1 MTKINDKVYV
11 ESFLEFLI
19 VQKNLSKNTI
29 QSYTYDLKKL
39 EFFFLKKQISFL
51 TESQIKI
58 YVKFLSENYSA
69 SSHIRKL
76 TVLKQFYLF
85 LYEQNI
91 IKDDPSV
98 NIDFPKIE
106 KKLPS
111 ILTEKEIN
119 FLIDKS
125 YEDTS
130 IKGKRLSSML
140 EILYSTGIR
149 VTELVELKISS
160 LLNNNSCILILG
172 KGNKQRLMPLTQN
185 TKNILTKYLKFI
197 KVQHNQK
204 NNPSN
209 NFIFPSNKDGKHLT
223 RIRFYQILK
232 KFASK
237 IGMDPKKLSPHTLR
251 HSFATHLLNRGAD
264 LRMIQSSLGHADIST
279 TQIYTQVNPDRFKKI
294 LEKKHPLKKLINKLN

>member
-1 MTKINDKVYV
+1 MTKIKDKVYV

-39 EFFFLKKQISFL
+39 EIFFFKKQISFL
-51 TESQIKI
+51 KESQLKT
-58 YVKFLSENYSA
+58 YVKFLSENYSV

-91 IKDDPSV
+91 IKNDPSV
-98 NIDFPKIE
+98 NIDFPKVE

-111 ILTEKEIN
+111 VLTEKEIN

-160 LLNNNSCILILG
+160 LLKNNSCILILG
-172 KGNKQRLMPLTQN
+172 KGNKQRLMPLTKN
-185 TKNILTKYLKFI
+185 TRNILTKYLKFI

-204 NNPSN
+204 RNPIN

-237 IGMDPKKLSPHTLR
+237 IGIDPKKISPHTLR

-264 LRMIQSSLGHADIST
+264 LRMIQSSLGHSDIST

>member
-1 MTKINDKVYV
+1 MTRLKDKFYV
-11 ESFLEFLI
+11 ESFLEFL
-19 VQKNLSKNTI
+19 VVKKNLSRNTI

-39 EFFFLKKQISFL
+39 ENFFLKQQISFL
-51 TESQIKI
+51 TELQLKT
-58 YVKFLSENYSA
+58 YVEFLSENYST

-76 TVLKQFYLF
+76 IVLKQFYLF
-85 LYEQNI
+85 LFEQNI
-91 IKDDPSV
+91 IKDDPSI

-130 IKGKRLSSML
+130 LKGKRLSSML

-160 LLNNNSCILILG
+160 LLHNNSSILILG

-185 TKNILTKYLKFI
+185 TKKILTKYLKFI
-197 KVQHNQK
+197 KVQHTQK
-204 NNPSN
+204 SHLGN
-209 NFIFPSNKDGKHLT
+209 NFIFPSSKYGKHLT

-232 KFASK
+232 KFAAK
-237 IGMDPKKLSPHTLR
+237 IGIDPKKLSPHTLR

-264 LRMIQSSLGHADIST
+264 LRMIQSSLGHSDIST
-279 TQIYTQVNPDRFKKI
+279 TQIYTQVNPDRFKEI